1 MPTPARQHHWITL
14 ALLTTAGISFAVMQ
28 TLVIPALPFFQREF
42 GATQADTTWI
52 VTGFFLS
59 TSVLTPL
66 LSKLGD
72 MHGKKRMLVI
82 ALSVFAVG
90 SLGAAASDS
99 LTGVVA
105 FRVLQGAGAAVFPLS
120 FGIIRDEFPREKVGL
135 AVGVLSS
142 VFGVG
147 GGIGLVSSGFILEEL
162 NWHWLFLLGAV
173 PVVAAAV
180 LVTRYVPESP
190 VRRGGRP
197 DWVGAATLS
206 AALVCLLL
214 GITKGESWGW
224 GSVRVDGLF
233 AAALAWFLAWIRVE
247 RRVAEPLV
255 DLKTLA
261 RRGMAATNAATML
274 VGFSLTAFFVLMP
287 AFVQIPA
294 STGWGFGASQVEA
307 GLYFLP
313 SSLTMIFCGPA
324 AGWLGGRVGYAMT
337 LRIGLAVTS
346 LSLIGLAFAHG
357 TSLSVVVWMGL
368 LGAGVAFALA
378 AIGTLVIENS
388 AASETGV
395 ASGVNLIMR
404 TVGSAV
410 GAQVAAAVLAA
421 HTDVGALVPD
431 EAGFTVAFALG
442 AGAAALALLPA
453 AALGRRRGRD
463 AVAEAAPSRG
473 GRDAVAAEAALSP
486 A

>member
-1 MPTPARQHHWITL
+1 
-14 ALLTTAGISFAVMQ
+14 
-28 TLVIPALPFFQREF
+28 
-42 GATQADTTWI
+42 
-52 VTGFFLS
+52 
-59 TSVLTPL
+59 
-66 LSKLGD
+66 
-72 MHGKKRMLVI
+72 MLVI
-82 ALSVFAVG
+82 ALSVFADG
-90 SLGAAASDS
+90 SLGAAASHS

-180 LVTRYVPESP
+180 LVTKYVPESP

-233 AAALAWFLAWIRVE
+233 VAALAWFLAWIRVE

-255 DLKTLA
+255 DLRTLA
-261 RRGMAATNAATML
+261 RRGMASTNAATML
-274 VGFSLTAFFVLMP
+274 AGFSLTGFFVLMP
-287 AFVQIPA
+287 AFVQVPE
-294 STGWGFGASQVEA
+294 STGYGFGASQIQA

-313 SSLTMIFCGPA
+313 SSLAMIFCGPA
-324 AGWLGGRVGYAMT
+324 AGWLGGRLGSANV
-337 LRIGLAVTS
+337 LRTGLAVTCVS
-346 LSLIGLAFAHG
+346 LLGLSFEHG
-357 TSLSVVVWMGL
+357 APALVLVWMAL

-378 AIGTLVIENS
+378 SIGTLVIENS

-404 TVGSAV
+404 TIGAAI

-421 HTDVGALVPD
+421 HTAVGALVPRRGGVHGGVR
-431 EAGFTVAFALG
+431 AGSGRGRL
-442 AGAAALALLPA
+442 GAAAGGGARAQA
-453 AALGRRRGRD
+453 APQARRRAG
-463 AVAEAAPSRG
+463 
-473 GRDAVAAEAALSP
+473 
-486 A
+486 